1 MSKFANHWWQ
11 RCCLRVDHVAT
22 LAQQSVRARRPV
34 ALGKRLPKIG
44 TLEPMVLFS
53 ATPIDP
59 AMMDASAGEGAA
71 NATVMEIPLDS
82 EAESQQSTTASSVQ
96 NPDQHSASVAS
107 EIIIIDALT
116 PDLEAL
122 LEDLRLHREGSEVIV
137 LDANRDG
144 VTQITEILES
154 RTNVRALQIISHSE
168 HASVRLGN
176 LWLGAEN
183 LDAYAGDI
191 ASWQHA
197 LTSDADILFYG
208 CDLATDANGRTL
220 VDSIAALTGADVAA
234 SDDDTGHARY
244 GADWDLEYATGVID
258 ADIVVSESFQETW
271 GHKLATITVTTW
283 LDESNNNGETS
294 LREAITQAN
303 AGAGGDTIVFS
314 ASLDTPTVF
323 RLTRQQT
330 EDDANSYGDFDI
342 LKDVTIVGHG
352 MNITIIDA
360 ADLSRIFDVHGGT
373 LTLSDVTL
381 QGGNASG
388 DMGGAI
394 RVEAPSA
401 GLNLQRALLTG
412 NTATEGG
419 AIGNEGTIE
428 LTDVAI
434 IGNGGV
440 NGYATN
446 TGGGITNRG
455 TATLNRVTLSG
466 NVATA
471 GGAIF
476 VENSATSL
484 SLTNVTVSGN
494 TGANAG
500 GGLYTK
506 VNAEIIHSTFTLNTS
521 NIGGGI
527 FVEAGTTTVANT
539 IVSGNTATSSNPD
552 VHGAFT
558 SNGGNLIGDV
568 GSASGFGGQDFIGAA
583 ANLGALAS
591 NGGYVQTHAL
601 QAGSAAIDQAIAEN
615 AVAID
620 ARQFSTLDGLP
631 DVGAFQRQGGV
642 INRLFWIDHDLGTV
656 QSAALDGTNVQTL
669 VSGLSNP
676 EELYVDSVNQHL
688 YFSEAGENRIRRV
701 NFDGT
706 GLVNVLTGLVTPQGM
721 EVDLVGGKIYW
732 VEDGAG
738 SHNEVKRADLDG
750 SNVETLAT
758 ITAFLN
764 LTIPDDI
771 ELDLVNGHV
780 YWSDELTLEINRM
793 DLDGSNRVTVISSD
807 KGVRGIAI
815 DSVNNKLYY
824 AVGAYSNGEIRRA
837 DLDGSNRE
845 TLIDSGLDGPN
856 GIEVDPASGK
866 IYWADSGLPQISM
879 ADLDGSNVTNLGI
892 AGLQQPHGLGLGAQ
906 DTNTSPMHIGFRPS
920 DVVENTDTSAGVSVG
935 TLSTLDIDEDETFTY
950 TVTGGADAAK
960 FTIGGGNS
968 DELIL
973 TDGVLDY
980 ENQSSYTVVVN
991 VEDSAGNNTTQ
1002 TITIR
1007 VANQAEID
1015 GLWFTTDNDV
1025 SESGVAGLTN
1035 WGEDQVIQISD
1046 PGLTLDGNGGTTS
1059 GTASTVG
1066 FRLENFISDTDVG
1079 ISGMHAV
1086 WSGLSVGSGAN
1097 SFELLAGDLIFSIDK
1112 SGIDFSSETEPDKE
1126 FDREDVIV
1134 FRASTPGDYSSGD
1147 FFVLLDDP
1155 LDGDD
1160 IRGISLVES
1169 EGGVTVGDTTLAQ
1182 GTFLFSHSGGSEHDR
1197 VITYHAD
1204 TVGESNT
1211 SGTETVLIEGSDG
1224 GNLGFTEKIVGL
1236 HLVESSTTIG
1246 GVAVTAGDLLISVH
1260 AGSEANT
1267 TIGGVTGTN
1276 QDVFRLTMTST
1287 RIGGSN
1293 SVANVELL
1301 FDGSDIGL
1309 DQLDDQEINSLT
1321 FAVGTSPNT
1330 PIGAISDADADPDS
1344 VDEDAEIGDA
1354 VGIQAF
1360 ATDSDGEAVTYSLI
1374 SDPDSKFAIDSN
1386 TGIVT
1391 LAATLDYD
1399 TATEHSFT
1407 VRATSADSSFTEE
1420 TFTVQVIEANEA
1432 PSLTVTSV
1440 LGSIAENADLTGG
1453 VHVAN
1458 VTLTDDG
1465 IGTNTYSLTGDDANL
1480 FELRDSDTKLYLK
1493 DGVSLDFDTNSVLDV
1508 TVSVDDN
1515 TVGGTPDDSASFSM
1529 TVTDVNSAPVV
1540 SLSQSGTSLA
1550 ESTATG
1556 SRIKM
1561 ADINVTDDGT
1571 GTNVLSLSGDDANL
1585 FEIVGTELFWKGDAP
1600 LDFETQPSL
1609 DVTVNVDDSTL
1620 GSGIDS
1626 STDFT
1631 LTVTDVNEAPSVS
1644 LANIVT
1650 TISEGQDLSSG
1661 MKVADI
1667 VVDDD
1672 DLGLETYSLSG
1683 DDSALF
1689 RIDGTEVWLINNATL
1704 DFDTNSVL
1712 DVTVSVDDNTVG
1724 GTPDDSASFSMTVT
1738 DVNSAPVVS
1747 LSQSG
1752 TSLAESTATG
1762 SRIKMADINVTD
1774 DNTGTNVLSLSGDDA
1789 NLFEIVG
1796 TALFWKGD
1804 APLDFETQPSLD
1816 VTVNV
1821 DDSTLGSGIDSSTDF
1836 TLTVTDV
1843 NEAPSV
1849 SLANIVTTISEGQD
1863 LSSGMKV
1870 ADIVVDDD
1878 NLGLET
1884 YSLSG
1889 DDSALFR
1896 IDGTEV
1902 WLINN
1907 ATLDFDTNSVLDV
1920 TVSVD
1925 DNTVG
1930 GTPDDSASFSMTVTD
1945 VNSAPVVSLSQSG
1958 TSLAES
1964 TATGSRIKMADIN
1977 VTDDGT
1983 GTNVLSLSGD
1993 DANLFEIVG
2002 TELFWKGDAPL
2013 DFETQ
2018 PSLDVTVN
2026 VDDSTLGSGIDSSTD
2041 FTLTVTDVNEA
2052 PSFSIVDPI
2061 TLVAEDE
2068 DLSGGLKVA
2077 DLDVTDDLLGA
2088 ETFSLSGDDAALFEV
2103 IGNELWLRAGI
2114 TLDAITN
2121 PNLDVTIDLDDASLG
2136 GGSEDTKSLQIQV
2149 TTTNTPPTLGDWQDN
2164 SLAGQTVTVPA
2175 SVFDGLSDDVDGQIL
2190 TAHLSA
2196 GPLVGNLNLQADGS
2210 FIFTP
2215 PPGFIGSISFE
2226 WTAFDGRQ
2234 HSAAATVTLTF
2245 LPVPVVPTPPA
2256 PTPPEDTSG
2265 SNSDATDGDSKDSNS
2280 DSDSGDNSEDS
2291 SNDSDSESANEGDSA
2306 EVLVGMPNAATT
2318 NPDGNAQ
2325 QSGQSGGAEEA
2336 STELERMNASVN
2348 EARLAQEAAERELQ
2362 IERNQL
2368 GLTQAGGRVQRLD
2381 LDFDFGSDG
2390 VAMTSIDYALMTQPG
2405 EMWDQLDS
2413 YQQRV
2418 NSQINGDLI
2427 VVGTAGAAAS
2437 SVTVGVVAWALR
2449 SGLLLSGLIAHMPAW
2464 SAVDPLLIMQGFSG
2478 NGDGETLEELMDRH
2492 DKAMTD
2498 E

>member
-71 NATVMEIPLDS
+71 TATVMEIPLDS

-96 NPDQHSASVAS
+96 NPDQQSASVAS

-144 VTQITEILES
+144 VAQITEILES

-168 HASVRLGN
+168 DASVRLGN

-244 GADWDLEYATGVID
+244 SADWDLEYATGVID

-314 ASLDTPTVF
+314 ASLDTSTVF
-323 RLTRQQT
+323 QLTRQQT

-360 ADLSRIFDVHGGT
+360 DDLSRIFDVHGGT

-401 GLNLQRALLTG
+401 GLNLQRALLTS

-419 AIGNEGTIE
+419 AIGNKGTIE

-466 NVATA
+466 NAATV

-476 VENSATSL
+476 VESSGTSL

-527 FVEAGTTTVANT
+527 FVEAGTTTVANS

-568 GSASGFGGQDFIGAA
+568 GSASGFGSDLVGA
-583 ANLGALAS
+583 NVDLGALAN
-591 NGGYVQTHAL
+591 NGGYVQTHKL
-601 QAGSAAIDQAIAEN
+601 QGSSAAIDAAKPEE
-615 AVAID
+615 AVGSD
-620 ARQFSTLDGLP
+620 ARGYSSLDGRY
-631 DVGAFQRQGGV
+631 DAGAYQAQGGV
-642 INRLFWIDHDLGTV
+642 LDRVFFVDTDNNQIRSTNLAGGDTQTILAGVTKAQDLF
-656 QSAALDGTNVQTL
+656 
-669 VSGLSNP
+669 
-676 EELYVDSVNQHL
+676 VDSINQYL
-688 YFSEAGENRIRRV
+688 YFSEPDNNRIRRV

-706 GLVNVLTGLVTPQGM
+706 GLVNVLTGLDQPQGI
-721 EVDLVGGKIYW
+721 EVDLAAGKIYW
-732 VEDGAG
+732 VEDGTG
-738 SHNEVKRADLDG
+738 INYVKRADLDG
-750 SNVETLAT
+750 NNIES
-758 ITAFLN
+758 
-764 LTIPDDI
+764 LTSIGTGGLDVFYKPDDI
-771 ELDLVNGHV
+771 ELDLANGHI
-780 YWSDELTLEINRM
+780 YWSDELTRKVERM
-793 DLDGSNRVTVISSD
+793 DLDGSNRTTLFTHSGGFGSTVNGLVLDVANNTMYYSVSAGTD
-807 KGVRGIAI
+807 AI
-815 DSVNNKLYY
+815 W
-824 AVGAYSNGEIRRA
+824 RA
-837 DLDGSNRE
+837 DLDGGNRSVVN
-845 TLIDSGLDGPN
+845 DSGISDPDGLAINFVN
-856 GIEVDPASGK
+856 GELFYTEAPLA
-866 IYWADSGLPQISM
+866 
-879 ADLDGSNVTNLGI
+879 GI
-892 AGLQQPHGLGLGAQ
+892 GLGASGTNEAPISLGFQ
-906 DTNTSPMHIGFRPS
+906 PNEIVENTNTSSGL
-920 DVVENTDTSAGVSVG
+920 SVG
-935 TLSTLDIDEDETFTY
+935 QLSAIDINANETFTY
-950 TVTGGADAAK
+950 TVTGGADVAK

-991 VEDSAGNNTTQ
+991 VADSAGNNITQ

-1086 WSGLSVGSGAN
+1086 WSGLSVGTGAD

-1147 FFVLLDDP
+1147 FFFLLDNP
-1155 LDGDD
+1155 LNGDD

-1204 TVGESNT
+1204 SVGESNT

-1236 HLVESSTTIG
+1236 HLVEASTTIG

-1301 FDGSDIGL
+1301 FDGSDIGF

-1321 FAVGTSPNT
+1321 FVEATMPNT

-1344 VDEDAEIGDA
+1344 VNEDAEIGDA

-1561 ADINVTDDGT
+1561 ADINVTDDNT

-1585 FEIVGTELFWKGDAP
+1585 FEIVGAELFWKGDAP

-1672 DLGLETYSLSG
+1672 ELGVETYSLSG

-1689 RIDGTEVWLINNATL
+1689 RIDGTEVWLIDNATL

-1796 TALFWKGD
+1796 TELFWKGD

-1902 WLINN
+1902 WLIDN

-2061 TLVAEDE
+2061 TVVAEDE

-2492 DKAMTD
+2492 DKAMTG

>member
-1 MSKFANHWWQ
+1 M
-11 RCCLRVDHVAT
+11 
-22 LAQQSVRARRPV
+22 
-34 ALGKRLPKIG
+34 ALGKRLPKIS

-96 NPDQHSASVAS
+96 NPDQQSASVAS

-168 HASVRLGN
+168 DASVRLGN

-258 ADIVVSESFQETW
+258 ADIVVSASFQETW

-360 ADLSRIFDVHGGT
+360 GDLSRIFDVHGGT

-401 GLNLQRALLTG
+401 GLNLQRALLTS

-419 AIGNEGTIE
+419 AIGSKGTIE

-455 TATLNRVTLSG
+455 AATLNRVTLSG
-466 NVATA
+466 NVATV

-476 VENSATSL
+476 VESSATSL

-527 FVEAGTTTVANT
+527 FVEAGTTTVANS

-552 VHGAFT
+552 VHGTFA
-558 SNGGNLIGDV
+558 SNGGNLIGNV
-568 GSASGFGGQDFIGAA
+568 GSVTDFSGDLIGA
-583 ANLGALAS
+583 NVDLGALAN
-591 NGGYVQTHAL
+591 NGGYVQTHKL
-601 QAGSAAIDQAIAEN
+601 QSSSAAIDAGKPEDE
-615 AVAID
+615 VGED
-620 ARQFSTLDGLP
+620 ARGYRSLDGRL
-631 DVGAFQRQGGV
+631 DSGSYQAEAGV
-642 INRLFWIDHDLGTV
+642 IDRIFWIDSGTDEIR
-656 QSAALDGTNVQTL
+656 SSNLDGTDVQT
-669 VSGLSNP
+669 VRSGLSNP
-676 EELYVDSVNQHL
+676 DELFVDSVNQHI
-688 YFSEAGENRIRRV
+688 YFSEPGSDRIRRV

-706 GLVNVLTGLVTPQGM
+706 GLVNVLTGLDEPRGM
-721 EVDLVGGKIYW
+721 AIDLANDKIYW
-732 VEDGAG
+732 IEDGDAY
-738 SHNEVKRADLDG
+738 NAVKRSDLDG
-750 SNVETLAT
+750 GNKETLALV
-758 ITAFLN
+758 TAALN
-764 LTIPDDI
+764 ATKPDAI
-771 ELDLVNGHV
+771 VLDLVNGHV
-780 YWSDELTLEINRM
+780 YWADELTKKVERM
-793 DLDGSNRVTVISSD
+793 DLDGANRTTLFTQPGFGNFVNGLALD
-807 KGVRGIAI
+807 IA
-815 DSVNNKLYY
+815 NNTLYY
-824 AVGAYSNGEIRRA
+824 TVSGGDREIWRA
-837 DLDGSNRE
+837 DLDGTNRNA
-845 TLIDSGLDGPN
+845 LIDSGLDAPDGLAIDHLN
-856 GIEVDPASGK
+856 GK
-866 IYWADSGLPQISM
+866 LYWTEPGSSDISM
-879 ADLDGSNVTNLGI
+879 ADLDGSNVTSLGI
-892 AGLQQPHGLGLGAQ
+892 AGLDTPKGIGLGALQ
-906 DTNTSPMHIGFRPS
+906 NNDAPISLGFQPTEI
-920 DVVENTDTSAGVSVG
+920 VENTNTASGLSVG
-935 TLSTLDIDEDETFTY
+935 TLSAFDIDEDETFTY

-960 FTIGGGNS
+960 FTIEGGNS

-1066 FRLENFISDTDVG
+1066 FRLENFISDTNVG

-1147 FFVLLDDP
+1147 FFFLLDDP

-1260 AGSEANT
+1260 AGGEAST

-1301 FDGSDIGL
+1301 FDGSDVGL
-1309 DQLDDQEINSLT
+1309 DQFDDQEINSLT

-1407 VRATSADSSFTEE
+1407 VRATSADSSFTDEM
-1420 TFTVQVIEANEA
+1420 FTVQVIEANET

-1493 DGVSLDFDTNSVLDV
+1493 DGVSLDFDTNSVLDVTVSVDDNTVGGTPDDSASFSMTVTDVNTAPVVSLSQSGASLAESTATGSRIKMADINVTDDGTGTNVLSLSGDDANLFEIVGTELFWKGDAPLDFETQPSLDVTVNVDDSTLGSGIDSSTDFTLTVTDVNEAPSVSLANIVTTISEGQDLSSGMKVADIVVDDDDLGLETYSLSGDDSALFRIDGTEVWLIDNATLDFDTNSVLDV

-1672 DLGLETYSLSG
+1672 
-1683 DDSALF
+1683 
-1689 RIDGTEVWLINNATL
+1689 
-1704 DFDTNSVL
+1704 
-1712 DVTVSVDDNTVG
+1712 
-1724 GTPDDSASFSMTVT
+1724 
-1738 DVNSAPVVS
+1738 
-1747 LSQSG
+1747 
-1752 TSLAESTATG
+1752 
-1762 SRIKMADINVTD
+1762 
-1774 DNTGTNVLSLSGDDA
+1774 
-1789 NLFEIVG
+1789 
-1796 TALFWKGD
+1796 
-1804 APLDFETQPSLD
+1804 
-1816 VTVNV
+1816 
-1821 DDSTLGSGIDSSTDF
+1821 
-1836 TLTVTDV
+1836 
-1843 NEAPSV
+1843 
-1849 SLANIVTTISEGQD
+1849 
-1863 LSSGMKV
+1863 
-1870 ADIVVDDD
+1870 

-1945 VNSAPVVSLSQSG
+1945 VNTAPVVSLSQSG

-2136 GGSEDTKSLQIQV
+2136 GSSEDTKSLQIQV

-2245 LPVPVVPTPPA
+2245 LPVPVVPTPPT

-2265 SNSDATDGDSKDSNS
+2265 SDSDATDGDSKDSNS

>member
-1 MSKFANHWWQ
+1 MSRMAKHWWQ

-34 ALGKRLPKIG
+34 ALGKRLPKIS

-59 AMMDASAGEGAA
+59 AMMDASAGDGAA
-71 NATVMEIPLDS
+71 AATVMEIPLDS
-82 EAESQQSTTASSVQ
+82 EAESQQSTTSSSVQ
-96 NPDQHSASVAS
+96 NPEQSDSVAS

-137 LDANRDG
+137 LDADRDG
-144 VTQITEILES
+144 ITQITEILES
-154 RTNVRALQIISHSE
+154 RTNVRSLQIISHAEDS
-168 HASVRLGN
+168 SVRLGN

-183 LDAYAGDI
+183 LDAYVGEI

-197 LTSDADILFYG
+197 LTTDADILFYG
-208 CDLATDANGRTL
+208 CDLATNADGRTL

-258 ADIVVSESFQETW
+258 AEIVVSESFQESW
-271 GHKLATITVTTW
+271 QHKLATITVTTW
-283 LDESNNNGETS
+283 VDESNDNGEMS

-314 ASLDTPTVF
+314 ASLDTSTVF
-323 RLTRQQT
+323 KLTRQQT
-330 EDDANSYGDFDI
+330 EDDANSYGDLDI

-352 MNITIIDA
+352 INITIIDA
-360 ADLSRIFDVHGGT
+360 DELSRIFDVRGGT

-388 DMGGAI
+388 EMGGAI

-401 GLNLQRALLTG
+401 GLVLQRALLTD

-455 TATLNRVTLSG
+455 TATLNRGTLSG
-466 NVATA
+466 NVATV

-476 VENSATSL
+476 VESSATSL

-506 VNAEIIHSTFTLNTS
+506 VNADIVHSTFTLNSS

-568 GSASGFGGQDFIGAA
+568 GSASGFGSDLVGA
-583 ANLGALAS
+583 NVDLGAIAN
-591 NGGYVQTHAL
+591 NGGYVQTHKL
-601 QAGSAAIDQAIAEN
+601 QGSSAAIDAAKPED
-615 AVAID
+615 AVGSD
-620 ARQFSTLDGLP
+620 ARGYSSLDGRY
-631 DVGAFQRQGGV
+631 DAGAYQAQGGV
-642 INRLFWIDHDLGTV
+642 VDRVFFVDTDNNRIQSTNLAGGDTQTILTGVPKAQDLF
-656 QSAALDGTNVQTL
+656 
-669 VSGLSNP
+669 
-676 EELYVDSVNQHL
+676 VDSINQHI
-688 YFSEAGENRIRRV
+688 YFSEPDNDRIRRV

-706 GLVNVLTGLVTPQGM
+706 GLVDVLTGLNEPRAM
-721 EVDLVGGKIYW
+721 EIDLLNSKIYW
-732 VEDGAG
+732 VEDDDFEN
-738 SHNEVKRADLDG
+738 HVKRADLDG
-750 SNVETLAT
+750 NNVETLRT
-758 ITAFLN
+758 ETAGGLY
-764 LTIPDDI
+764 LTRPNDI
-771 ELDLVNGHV
+771 ELDLANGHI
-780 YWSDELTLEINRM
+780 YWTDQMRRTLERM
-793 DLDGSNRVTVISSD
+793 DLDGSSRTVLFTASD
-807 KGVRGIAI
+807 SLTGLAI
-815 DSVNNKLYY
+815 DVANNTIYY
-824 AVGAYSNGEIRRA
+824 AMAGGTDEIWRA
-837 DLDGSNRE
+837 DLDGGNRSVF
-845 TLIDSGLDGPN
+845 IDSGLNSPDGLAIDFAN
-856 GIEVDPASGK
+856 GTLFYTES
-866 IYWADSGLPQISM
+866 PQ
-879 ADLDGSNVTNLGI
+879 AGI
-892 AGLQQPHGLGLGAQ
+892 GLGASL
-906 DTNTSPMHIGFRPS
+906 TNEAPVSFGFQPNE
-920 DVVENTDTSAGVSVG
+920 VVENTNTASGLSVG
-935 TLSTLDIDEDETFTY
+935 TLSAFDINENETFTY

-960 FTIGGGNS
+960 FSIGGGNS

-973 TDGVLDY
+973 TDGVLDF
-980 ENQSSYTVVVN
+980 ESQSSYTVVVD
-991 VEDSAGNNTTQ
+991 VEDAEGNAATQ

-1007 VANQAEID
+1007 VGNQSEID
-1015 GLWFTTDNDV
+1015 GLWFTTDHDV
-1025 SESGVAGLTN
+1025 SESSVAGLTN
-1035 WGEDQVIQISD
+1035 WGEDQVVQVSD

-1059 GTASTVG
+1059 GSASTIG

-1086 WSGLSVGSGAN
+1086 WSGLSVGTGAN

-1134 FRASTPGDYSSGD
+1134 FRASTPGDYTSGD
-1147 FFVLLDDP
+1147 FFFLLDNP
-1155 LDGDD
+1155 LNGDD
-1160 IRGISLVES
+1160 IRGISLVEN

-1211 SGTETVLIEGSDG
+1211 TGTETVLIEGSDG

-1236 HLVESSTTIG
+1236 HVVESSTTIG

-1260 AGSEANT
+1260 AGGEAST

-1287 RIGGSN
+1287 RIGGST

-1301 FDGSDIGL
+1301 FDGSDVGL

-1330 PIGAISDADADPDS
+1330 PIGAVSDADADPDS

-1354 VGIQAF
+1354 VGIQAS
-1360 ATDSDGEAVTYSLI
+1360 ATDADGEAVTYSLV

-1399 TATEHSFT
+1399 VETEHSFT

-1420 TFTVQVIEANEA
+1420 TFTVQVNQVNSA
-1432 PSLTVTSV
+1432 PTISINTV
-1440 LGSIAENADLTGG
+1440 LGSILEDADLSGG

-1458 VTLTDDG
+1458 VVLNDDG
-1465 IGTNTYSLTGDDANL
+1465 IGTNGFTLTGDDAAL
-1480 FELRDSDTKLYLK
+1480 FELRDSNTKLYLK
-1493 DGVSLDFDTNSVLDV
+1493 DGAALDFDTNSVLNV
-1508 TVSVDDN
+1508 NVVVDDAD
-1515 TVGGTPDDSASFSM
+1515 VGGTPDDTKSFSM
-1529 TVTDVNSAPVV
+1529 NVLDVNSSPTV
-1540 SLSQSGTSLA
+1540 SLSPSATSIP
-1550 ESTATG
+1550 ESTSTG

-1561 ADINVTDDGT
+1561 ADINV
-1571 GTNVLSLSGDDANL
+1571 A
-1585 FEIVGTELFWKGDAP
+1585 
-1600 LDFETQPSL
+1600 
-1609 DVTVNVDDSTL
+1609 
-1620 GSGIDS
+1620 
-1626 STDFT
+1626 
-1631 LTVTDVNEAPSVS
+1631 
-1644 LANIVT
+1644 
-1650 TISEGQDLSSG
+1650 
-1661 MKVADI
+1661 
-1667 VVDDD
+1667 
-1672 DLGLETYSLSG
+1672 
-1683 DDSALF
+1683 
-1689 RIDGTEVWLINNATL
+1689 
-1704 DFDTNSVL
+1704 
-1712 DVTVSVDDNTVG
+1712 
-1724 GTPDDSASFSMTVT
+1724 
-1738 DVNSAPVVS
+1738 
-1747 LSQSG
+1747 
-1752 TSLAESTATG
+1752 
-1762 SRIKMADINVTD
+1762 D

-1789 NLFEIVG
+1789 ALFEIDG
-1796 TALFWKGD
+1796 TELFLKSGTN
-1804 APLDFETQPSLD
+1804 LDFETAPTLT

-1821 DDSTLGSGIDSSTDF
+1821 DDSSLGAGIDSSTDFTLTITDVNEAPSVSLSNQITTVSEGADLSSGMKVADIVVTDDALGTETLALVGADAALFRIDGTELWLVNDAALDFDSNATLDVTVEVYDASLSASALDSVAHSMSVTDVNSSPTVSLSQAGTSLAEDTSTGTQIKMADIIVTDDATGTNVLSLSGDDAALFEIDGTELFLKSGTNLDFETAPTLTVTVNVDDSSIGSGIDSSTDF
-1836 TLTVTDV
+1836 TLTITDV

-1849 SLANIVTTISEGQD
+1849 SLSNQVTTVSEGAD

-1870 ADIVVDDD
+1870 ADIVVTDDA
-1878 NLGLET
+1878 LGTET
-1884 YSLSG
+1884 LALVG
-1889 DDSALFR
+1889 ADAALFR
-1896 IDGTEV
+1896 IDGTEL
-1902 WLINN
+1902 WLVNDAALDFDSN
-1907 ATLDFDTNSVLDV
+1907 ATLDV
-1920 TVSVD
+1920 TVEVYDASL
-1925 DNTVG
+1925 
-1930 GTPDDSASFSMTVTD
+1930 SASALDSVAHSMSVTD
-1945 VNSAPVVSLSQSG
+1945 VNSSPTVSLSPSG
-1958 TSLAES
+1958 TSLSED
-1964 TATGSRIKMADIN
+1964 TATGSRIKMADII
-1977 VTDDGT
+1977 VTDDAT
-1983 GTNVLSLSGD
+1983 GTNNLSLSGD
-1993 DANLFEIVG
+1993 DAALFEIDG
-2002 TELFWKGDAPL
+2002 TELFWRGDTPL
-2013 DFETQ
+2013 DFETA
-2018 PSLDVTVN
+2018 STLTVTVN
-2026 VDDSTLGSGIDSSTD
+2026 VDDSTIGGGIDSSTN

-2052 PSFSIVDPI
+2052 PSFTVVTPLTVI
-2061 TLVAEDE
+2061 AEDE

-2077 DLDVTDDLLGA
+2077 DLDITDDALGA

-2103 IGNELWLRAGI
+2103 VGTELRLRAGI

-2136 GGSEDTKSLQIQV
+2136 GGSEDTESLQIQV
-2149 TTTNTPPTLGDWQDN
+2149 TTTNTPPTLSDWQDN

-2175 SVFDGLSDDVDGQIL
+2175 SVFNGLSDDVDGQVL

-2196 GPLVGNLNLQADGS
+2196 GPLVGVLDLQADGS
-2210 FIFTP
+2210 FTFTP

-2265 SNSDATDGDSKDSNS
+2265 SNSDASDGDSNDSNN
-2280 DSDSGDNSEDS
+2280 DSDNGDNSEDS
-2291 SNDSDSESANEGDSA
+2291 SSDSESESTNESDSA
-2306 EVLVGMPNAATT
+2306 EVAVGMPNAATT
-2318 NPDGNAQ
+2318 NPDGTAQ
-2325 QSGQSGGAEEA
+2325 QSGQSGGAEET

-2348 EARLAQEAAERELQ
+2348 EARLAQEAAEREMQ
-2362 IERNQL
+2362 TERNQL
-2368 GLTQAGGRVQRLD
+2368 GLTQSGGRVQRLD

-2390 VAMTSIDYALMTQPG
+2390 VAMTSIDYALMSQPG
-2405 EMWDQLDS
+2405 EMWDQLDN
-2413 YQQRV
+2413 YQQKV
-2418 NSQINGDLI
+2418 NSQIKGDLI

-2478 NGDGETLEELMDRH
+2478 TGDGETLEELMDRH

>member
-1 MSKFANHWWQ
+1 M
-11 RCCLRVDHVAT
+11 
-22 LAQQSVRARRPV
+22 

-96 NPDQHSASVAS
+96 NPDQQSASVAS

-137 LDANRDG
+137 LDGNRDG

-168 HASVRLGN
+168 DASVRLGN

-183 LDAYAGDI
+183 LDAYAGEI

-258 ADIVVSESFQETW
+258 ADIVVSESFQQTW

-314 ASLDTPTVF
+314 ASLDTSTVF

-360 ADLSRIFDVHGGT
+360 GDLSRIFDVHGGT

-401 GLNLQRALLTG
+401 GLNLQRALLTS

-419 AIGNEGTIE
+419 AIGNKGTIE

-455 TATLNRVTLSG
+455 AATLNRVTLSG
-466 NVATA
+466 NVATV

-476 VENSATSL
+476 VESSATSL

-527 FVEAGTTTVANT
+527 FVEAGTTTVANS

-552 VHGAFT
+552 VHGTFA

-568 GSASGFGGQDFIGAA
+568 GSVTDFSGDLIGA
-583 ANLGALAS
+583 NVDLGALAN
-591 NGGYVQTHAL
+591 NGGYVQTHKL
-601 QAGSAAIDQAIAEN
+601 QSSSAAIDAAKPEE
-615 AVAID
+615 AVGSD
-620 ARQFSTLDGLP
+620 ARGYSSLDGRY
-631 DVGAFQRQGGV
+631 DAGAYQAQGGV
-642 INRLFWIDHDLGTV
+642 VDRVFFVDTDNNRIQSTNLAGGDTQTVLTGVPKAQELF
-656 QSAALDGTNVQTL
+656 
-669 VSGLSNP
+669 
-676 EELYVDSVNQHL
+676 VDSINQHI
-688 YFSEAGENRIRRV
+688 YFSEPDNDRIRRV

-706 GLVNVLTGLVTPQGM
+706 GLVNVLTGLNEPRAM
-721 EVDLVGGKIYW
+721 EIDLLNSKIYW
-732 VEDGAG
+732 VEDDDFEN
-738 SHNEVKRADLDG
+738 HVKRADLDG
-750 SNVETLAT
+750 NNVETLRT
-758 ITAFLN
+758 ETAGGLYFTRPN
-764 LTIPDDI
+764 DI
-771 ELDLVNGHV
+771 ELDLANGHI
-780 YWSDELTLEINRM
+780 YWTDQMRRTLERM
-793 DLDGSNRVTVISSD
+793 DLDGSNETVLFTASD
-807 KGVRGIAI
+807 LLSGLAI
-815 DSVNNKLYY
+815 DVASNTIYY
-824 AVGAYSNGEIRRA
+824 AMANGTDEIWRA
-837 DLDGSNRE
+837 DLDGGNRSS
-845 TLIDSGLDGPN
+845 LIDSGLNNPDGLA
-856 GIEVDPASGK
+856 IDFASGTLF
-866 IYWADSGLPQISM
+866 YTESPQ
-879 ADLDGSNVTNLGI
+879 AGI
-892 AGLQQPHGLGLGAQ
+892 GLGASFV
-906 DTNTSPMHIGFRPS
+906 NEAPVSFGFQPNE
-920 DVVENTDTSAGVSVG
+920 VVENTNTTSGLSVG
-935 TLSTLDIDEDETFTY
+935 TLSAFDIDEDETFTY

-1112 SGIDFSSETEPDKE
+1112 SGVDFSSETEPDKE

-1260 AGSEANT
+1260 AGGEAST

-1293 SVANVELL
+1293 SVATVELL

-1432 PSLTVTSV
+1432 PSLNVTSV

-1540 SLSQSGTSLA
+1540 SLSQSGASLA

-1571 GTNVLSLSGDDANL
+1571 GTNVLSLSGDDANLFEIVGTELFWKGDTPLDFETQPTLDVTVNVDDSTLGSGIDSSTDFTLTVTDVNEAPSLSLANIVTTISEGQDLSSGIKVADIVVDDDNLGLETYSLSGDDSALFRIDGTEVWLIDNATLDFDTNSVLDVTVSVDDNTVGGTPDDSASFSMTVTDVNSAPVVSLSQSGTSLAESTATGSRIKVADIIVTDDATGTNTLSLSGDDANL

-1689 RIDGTEVWLINNATL
+1689 RIDGTEVWLIDNATL
-1704 DFDTNSVL
+1704 DFDTNSIL

-1774 DNTGTNVLSLSGDDA
+1774 DD
-1789 NLFEIVG
+1789 
-1796 TALFWKGD
+1796 
-1804 APLDFETQPSLD
+1804 
-1816 VTVNV
+1816 
-1821 DDSTLGSGIDSSTDF
+1821 
-1836 TLTVTDV
+1836 
-1843 NEAPSV
+1843 
-1849 SLANIVTTISEGQD
+1849 
-1863 LSSGMKV
+1863 
-1870 ADIVVDDD
+1870 
-1878 NLGLET
+1878 
-1884 YSLSG
+1884 
-1889 DDSALFR
+1889 
-1896 IDGTEV
+1896 
-1902 WLINN
+1902 
-1907 ATLDFDTNSVLDV
+1907 
-1920 TVSVD
+1920 
-1925 DNTVG
+1925 
-1930 GTPDDSASFSMTVTD
+1930 
-1945 VNSAPVVSLSQSG
+1945 
-1958 TSLAES
+1958 
-1964 TATGSRIKMADIN
+1964 
-1977 VTDDGT
+1977 T

-2061 TLVAEDE
+2061 TVVAEDE

-2077 DLDVTDDLLGA
+2077 ELDVTDDLLGA

-2498 E
+2498 EC

>member
-1 MSKFANHWWQ
+1 MSKFAKHWWQ

-34 ALGKRLPKIG
+34 ALGKRLPKIS

-59 AMMDASAGEGAA
+59 AMMDASAGDGAA
-71 NATVMEIPLDS
+71 AATVMEIPLDS
-82 EAESQQSTTASSVQ
+82 EAESQQSTTSSSVQ
-96 NPDQHSASVAS
+96 NPEQQSASVAS

-116 PDLEAL
+116 PELDAL
-122 LEDLRLHREGSEVIV
+122 LEDLRLHRADSEVFV

-144 VTQITEILES
+144 ITQITEILES
-154 RTNVRALQIISHSE
+154 RSDVRSLQILSHSE
-168 HASVRLGN
+168 DASVRLGN
-176 LWLGAEN
+176 LWLGADN
-183 LDAYAGDI
+183 LDAYAGEI

-208 CDLATDANGRTL
+208 CDLAADASGRTL

-258 ADIVVSESFQETW
+258 AEIVVSESFQESW
-271 GHKLATITVTTW
+271 QHKLATITVTTW
-283 LDESNNNGETS
+283 VDESNDNGEMS

-314 ASLDTPTVF
+314 ASLDTSTVF
-323 RLTRQQT
+323 KLTRQQT
-330 EDDANSYGDFDI
+330 EDDANSYGDLDI

-352 MNITIIDA
+352 INITIIDA
-360 ADLSRIFDVHGGT
+360 DELSRIFDVRGGT

-388 DMGGAI
+388 EMGGAI

-401 GLNLQRALLTG
+401 GLVLQRALLTD

-419 AIGNEGTIE
+419 AIGNKGTIE

-455 TATLNRVTLSG
+455 TATLNRGTLSG
-466 NVATA
+466 NVATV

-476 VENSATSL
+476 VESSATSL

-506 VNAEIIHSTFTLNTS
+506 VNADIVHSTFTLNSS

-558 SNGGNLIGDV
+558 SNGGNLIGDI
-568 GSASGFGGQDFIGAA
+568 GSASGFGSDLVGA
-583 ANLGALAS
+583 NVDLGALAN
-591 NGGYVQTHAL
+591 NGGYVQTHKL
-601 QAGSAAIDQAIAEN
+601 QGSSAAIDAAKPED
-615 AVAID
+615 AVGSD
-620 ARQFSTLDGLP
+620 ARGYSSLDGRY
-631 DVGAFQRQGGV
+631 DAGAYQAQGGV
-642 INRLFWIDHDLGTV
+642 VDRVFFVDTDNNRIQSTNLAGGDTQTILTGVPKAQDLF
-656 QSAALDGTNVQTL
+656 
-669 VSGLSNP
+669 
-676 EELYVDSVNQHL
+676 VDSINQHL
-688 YFSEAGENRIRRV
+688 YFSEPDFGKIQRV

-706 GLVNVLTGLVTPQGM
+706 DLVEVLTGLDKPQGI
-721 EVDLVGGKIYW
+721 EVDLASGKIYW
-732 VEDGAG
+732 VEDGTEF
-738 SHNEVKRADLDG
+738 NYVKRSDLNG
-750 SNVETLAT
+750 SNVETLASIGT
-758 ITAFLN
+758 GGLDVFYK
-764 LTIPDDI
+764 PDDI
-771 ELDLVNGHV
+771 ELDLANGHI
-780 YWSDELTLEINRM
+780 YWSDELTRKVERM
-793 DLDGSNRVTVISSD
+793 DLDGSNRVTLFTQPGGLGS
-807 KGVRGIAI
+807 
-815 DSVNNKLYY
+815 SVNGLVLDVANNTIYY
-824 AVGAYSNGEIRRA
+824 SVSAGTDAIWRA
-837 DLDGSNRE
+837 DLDGGNRSVFMNSGINE
-845 TLIDSGLDGPN
+845 PDGLAIDYATGTLFYTESPQA
-856 GIEVDPASGK
+856 GI
-866 IYWADSGLPQISM
+866 
-879 ADLDGSNVTNLGI
+879 
-892 AGLQQPHGLGLGAQ
+892 GLGASL
-906 DTNTSPMHIGFRPS
+906 TNEAPVSFGFQPNE
-920 DVVENTDTSAGVSVG
+920 VVENTNTASGLSVG
-935 TLSTLDIDEDETFTY
+935 TLSAFDINEDETFTY

-960 FTIGGGNS
+960 FSIGGGNS

-980 ENQSSYTVVVN
+980 ESQSSYSVVVN
-991 VEDSAGNNTTQ
+991 VEDSEGNSATQ

-1007 VANQAEID
+1007 VGNQSEID
-1015 GLWFTTDNDV
+1015 GLWFTTDDDV
-1025 SESGVAGLTN
+1025 SESSVAGLTN
-1035 WGEDQVIQISD
+1035 WGEDQVVQVSD

-1059 GTASTVG
+1059 GSASTIG

-1086 WSGLSVGSGAN
+1086 WSGLSVGTGAN

-1134 FRASTPGDYSSGD
+1134 FRASTPGDYTSGD
-1147 FFVLLDDP
+1147 FFFLLDNP
-1155 LDGDD
+1155 LNGDD
-1160 IRGISLVES
+1160 IRGISLVEN

-1211 SGTETVLIEGSDG
+1211 TGTETVLIEGSDG

-1236 HLVESSTTIG
+1236 HVVESSTTIG

-1260 AGSEANT
+1260 AGGEAST

-1287 RIGGSN
+1287 RIGGST

-1301 FDGSDIGL
+1301 FDGSDVGL

-1330 PIGAISDADADPDS
+1330 PIGAVSDADADPDS
-1344 VDEDAEIGDA
+1344 IDEDADIGDA
-1354 VGIQAF
+1354 VGIQAS
-1360 ATDSDGEAVTYSLI
+1360 ATDADGEAVTYSLV

-1399 TATEHSFT
+1399 VETEHSFT

-1420 TFTVQVIEANEA
+1420 TFTVQVNQVNSA
-1432 PSLTVTSV
+1432 PTISINTV
-1440 LGSIAENADLTGG
+1440 LGSILEDADLSGG

-1458 VTLTDDG
+1458 VVLNDDG
-1465 IGTNTYSLTGDDANL
+1465 IGTNGFTLTGDDAAL
-1480 FELRDSDTKLYLK
+1480 FELRDSNTKLYLK
-1493 DGVSLDFDTNSVLDV
+1493 DGAALDFDTNSVLNV
-1508 TVSVDDN
+1508 NVVVDDAD
-1515 TVGGTPDDSASFSM
+1515 VGGTPDDTKSFSM
-1529 TVTDVNSAPVV
+1529 NVLDVNSSPTV
-1540 SLSQSGTSLA
+1540 SLSPSATSIP
-1550 ESTATG
+1550 ESTSTG

-1561 ADINVTDDGT
+1561 ADINVADDDT
-1571 GTNVLSLSGDDANL
+1571 GTNVLSLSGDDAAL
-1585 FEIVGTELFWKGDAP
+1585 FEIDGTELFLKSGTN
-1600 LDFETQPSL
+1600 LDFETAPTL
-1609 DVTVNVDDSTL
+1609 DVTVNVDDSSI

-1631 LTVTDVNEAPSVS
+1631 LTITDVNEAPSVS
-1644 LANIVT
+1644 LSNQVT
-1650 TISEGQDLSSG
+1650 TVSEGADLSSG

-1667 VVDDD
+1667 VVTDDA
-1672 DLGLETYSLSG
+1672 LGTETFALVG
-1683 DDSALF
+1683 ADAALF
-1689 RIDGTEVWLINNATL
+1689 RIDGTELWLVNDAALDFDSNATL
-1704 DFDTNSVL
+1704 D
-1712 DVTVSVDDNTVG
+1712 VTVEVYDASL
-1724 GTPDDSASFSMTVT
+1724 SASALDSVAHSMSVT
-1738 DVNSAPVVS
+1738 DVNSSPTVS
-1747 LSQSG
+1747 LSQAG
-1752 TSLAESTATG
+1752 TSLAEDTSTGT
-1762 SRIKMADINVTD
+1762 RIKMADIIVTD
-1774 DNTGTNVLSLSGDDA
+1774 DATGTNVLSLSGDDA
-1789 NLFEIVG
+1789 ALFEIDG
-1796 TALFWKGD
+1796 TELFLKSGTN
-1804 APLDFETQPSLD
+1804 LDFETAPTLT

-1821 DDSTLGSGIDSSTDF
+1821 DDSSIGSGIDSSTDF
-1836 TLTVTDV
+1836 TLTITDV

-1849 SLANIVTTISEGQD
+1849 SLSNQVTTVSEGAD

-1870 ADIVVDDD
+1870 ADIVVTDDA
-1878 NLGLET
+1878 LGTET
-1884 YSLSG
+1884 LVLVG
-1889 DDSALFR
+1889 ADAALFR
-1896 IDGTEV
+1896 IDGSEL
-1902 WLINN
+1902 WLVDS
-1907 ATLDFDTNSVLDV
+1907 AALDFDSNSTLDV
-1920 TVSVD
+1920 TVEVHDASL
-1925 DNTVG
+1925 
-1930 GTPDDSASFSMTVTD
+1930 SASALDSVAHSMSVTD
-1945 VNSAPVVSLSQSG
+1945 VNSSPTVSLSPSG
-1958 TSLAES
+1958 TSLSED
-1964 TATGSRIKMADIN
+1964 TATGSRIKMADII
-1977 VTDDGT
+1977 VTDDAT
-1983 GTNVLSLSGD
+1983 GTNNLSLSGD
-1993 DANLFEIVG
+1993 DAALFEIDG
-2002 TELFWKGDAPL
+2002 TELFWRGDTPL
-2013 DFETQ
+2013 DFETA
-2018 PSLDVTVN
+2018 STLTVTVN
-2026 VDDSTLGSGIDSSTD
+2026 VDDSTIGGGIDSSTN

-2052 PSFSIVDPI
+2052 PSFTVVTPLTVI
-2061 TLVAEDE
+2061 AEDE

-2077 DLDVTDDLLGA
+2077 DLDITDDALGA

-2103 IGNELWLRAGI
+2103 VGTELRLRAGI

-2136 GGSEDTKSLQIQV
+2136 GGSEDTESLQIQV
-2149 TTTNTPPTLGDWQDN
+2149 TTRNTPPTLSDWQDN

-2175 SVFDGLSDDVDGQIL
+2175 SVFNGLSDDVDGQVV

-2196 GPLVGNLNLQADGS
+2196 GPLVGVLDLQADGS
-2210 FIFTP
+2210 FTFTP

-2265 SNSDATDGDSKDSNS
+2265 SNSDASDGDSNDSSN
-2280 DSDSGDNSEDS
+2280 DSDNGDNSEDS
-2291 SNDSDSESANEGDSA
+2291 SSDSESESTNESDSA
-2306 EVLVGMPNAATT
+2306 EVAVGMPNAATT
-2318 NPDGNAQ
+2318 NPDGTAQ

-2348 EARLAQEAAERELQ
+2348 EARLAQEAAEREMQ

-2368 GLTQAGGRVQRLD
+2368 GLTQSGGRVQRLD

-2390 VAMTSIDYALMTQPG
+2390 VAMTSIDYALMSQPG
-2405 EMWDQLDS
+2405 EMWDQLDN
-2413 YQQRV
+2413 YQQKV
-2418 NSQINGDLI
+2418 NSQIKGDLI

-2478 NGDGETLEELMDRH
+2478 TGDGETLEELMDRH